1 MELAKVIGSVWCT
14 RKSNA
19 LTGNKL
25 LLVEPWK
32 AGEGS
37 GASGSRVAADLI
49 GAGLGEV
56 VLLTTGSAARR
67 AQGDDQSPIDAA
79 VVAIVDNWE
88 LQK

>member
-1 MELAKVIGSVWCT
+1 MAKVIGSVWCT

-25 LLVEPWK
+25 LLVEPGK
-32 AGEGS
+32 AGAG
-37 GASGSRVAADLI
+37 GGSGSRVAADLI

-88 LQK
+88 LSK

>member
-1 MELAKVIGSVWCT
+1 MIGSVWCT

-37 GASGSRVAADLI
+37 GQNASRVAADLI

-67 AQGDDQSPIDAA
+67 AQGDDQSPVDAA

-88 LQK
+88 LSK

>member
-14 RKSNA
+14 RKSDA

-32 AGEGS
+32 AGEEG
-37 GASGSRVAADLI
+37 GAGRVAADLI

-56 VLLTTGSAARR
+56 VLLTTGSSARR
-67 AQGDDQSPIDAA
+67 AMGNDQSPIDAA

-88 LQK
+88 LGK

>member
-1 MELAKVIGSVWCT
+1 MEG
-14 RKSNA
+14 
-19 LTGNKL
+19 
-25 LLVEPWK
+25 
-32 AGEGS
+32 GEG
-37 GASGSRVAADLI
+37 GGSGSRVAADLI

-88 LQK
+88 LSK

>member
-14 RKSNA
+14 RKSDG

-32 AGEGS
+32 GSEEG
-37 GASGSRVAADLI
+37 GGSRVVADLI

-56 VLLTTGSAARR
+56 VLLTTGSSARR
-67 AQGDDQSPIDAA
+67 AIGSDQSPVDAA

-88 LQK
+88 LGK

>member
-14 RKSNA
+14 RKSDA

-37 GASGSRVAADLI
+37 GQAGSRVAADLI

-56 VLLTTGSAARR
+56 VLLTTGSAAGR
-67 AQGDDQSPIDAA
+67 ALGDDQSPIDAA
-79 VVAIVDNWE
+79 VVAIVDNGE
-88 LQK
+88 LGK

>member
-14 RKSNA
+14 KKSNA
-19 LTGNKL
+19 LTGSKL

-37 GASGSRVAADLI
+37 GQSGSRVAADLI

-67 AQGDDQSPIDAA
+67 AQGDDKSPVDAA

-88 LQK
+88 LGK

>member
-1 MELAKVIGSVWCT
+1 MELAKVVGSVWCT

-32 AGEGS
+32 AGEGN
-37 GASGSRVAADLI
+37 GTGGGRVAADLI

-56 VLLTTGSAARR
+56 VLLTTGSAARK
-67 AQGDDQSPIDAA
+67 AQGDEQSPIDAA

-88 LQK
+88 LGK

>member
-1 MELAKVIGSVWCT
+1 MWCT

-37 GASGSRVAADLI
+37 GGNASRVAADLI
-49 GAGLGEV
+49 GAGLGEI
-56 VLLTTGSAARR
+56 VLLTTGSAARK
-67 AQGDDQSPIDAA
+67 AQGDD
-79 VVAIVDNWE
+79 
-88 LQK
+88 